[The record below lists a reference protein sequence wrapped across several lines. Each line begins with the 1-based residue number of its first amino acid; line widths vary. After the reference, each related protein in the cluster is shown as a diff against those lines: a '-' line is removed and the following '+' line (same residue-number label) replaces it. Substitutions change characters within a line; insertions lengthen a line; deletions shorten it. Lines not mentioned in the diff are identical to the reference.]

1 MRMKMVRYLSTT
13 KGKVLAAIG
22 IILLLL
28 PLFLEDPYLMNIVIL
43 SLLFGVLAC
52 SWNLICGYTGIFT
65 FGHQA
70 FFGIGAYVSALLSMK
85 LNLSPWLGLPVG
97 GVAAALIGLF
107 IGLPCLRLRAAPYIA
122 ITTLAFSEIARI
134 VCMNLV
140 GLTRGELGLW
150 GIPAFP
156 DFSLP
161 GGLEVS
167 FSGGDRTGYYYVI
180 LIIFLA
186 TIGLIAWVLRSY
198 IGLAFRAIREEQDA
212 AISLGVDTTRYK
224 LLAFLASSF
233 LAGVAGSFYAHYVL
247 ILTPTSVFSVGLM
260 TEIIAVTLVGGLGTF
275 WGPVIGAFS
284 LTVLLE
290 YLREFG
296 EYRFMIYGAMLVA
309 TIMFMPKGVSSKIL
323 PEKD

>member
-1 MRMKMVRYLSTT
+1 MVV
-13 KGKVLAAIG
+13 VLLA
-22 IILLLL
+22 L
-28 PLFLEDPYLMNIVIL
+28 PAFVQDPYIMNIVIL
-43 SLLFGVLAC
+43 SLLFAVLAC

-70 FFGIGAYVSALLSMK
+70 FFGIGAYVSALLAMK
-85 LNLSPWLGLPVG
+85 VGLSPWLGLLAG
-97 GVAAALIGLF
+97 GLGAAVIGLG
-107 IGLPCLRLRAAPYIA
+107 IGLPCLRLRVAPYIA

-150 GIPAFP
+150 GIPEFP
-156 DFSLP
+156 EIPL
-161 GGLEVS
+161 GGLVVS
-167 FSGGDRTGYYYVI
+167 FSGGDRTAYYYVI
-180 LIIFLA
+180 LGIFFATLA
-186 TIGLIAWVLRSY
+186 FIGWMVRSY
-198 IGLAFRAIREEQDA
+198 IGLAFRAVRDEQDA
-212 AISLGVDTTRYK
+212 ALSLGVDTTRFK
-224 LLAFLASSF
+224 LLAFITSSF
-233 LAGVAGSFYAHYVL
+233 LAGVAGSFYAHYIL

-309 TIMFMPKGVSSKIL
+309 TIMFMPRGVSSKL
-323 PEKD
+323 FPEKE

>member
-1 MRMKMVRYLSTT
+1 MKFRRIFSSHQS
-13 KGKVLAAIG
+13 KAIATMA
-22 IILLLL
+22 IILLIL
-28 PLFLEDPYLMNIVIL
+28 PLFIQDPYIMNIVIL
-43 SLLFGVLAC
+43 SLLSAVLAC

-85 LNLSPWLGLPVG
+85 LGLSPWLGLLVG
-97 GVAAALIGLF
+97 GVAAGLIGLF
-107 IGLPCLRLRAAPYIA
+107 IGLPCLRLRIAPYIA

-150 GIPAFP
+150 GIPEFP
-156 DFSLP
+156 DIPLW
-161 GGLEVS
+161 GDLVIS
-167 FSGGDRTGYYYVI
+167 FSGGDRTAYYYVI
-180 LIIFLA
+180 LIIFFVSL
-186 TIGLIAWVLRSY
+186 GLIGWMLRSY
-198 IGLAFRAIREEQDA
+198 IGLAFRAIRDEQDA
-212 AISLGVDTTRYK
+212 ALSLGIDTTRFK
-224 LLAFLASSF
+224 LLAFITSSF
-233 LAGVAGSFYAHYVL
+233 LAGVAGSFYAHYIL

-260 TEIIAVTLVGGLGTF
+260 TEVIAVTLVGGLGTF

-309 TIMFMPKGVSSKIL
+309 TIMFMPKGVSSRL
-323 PEKD
+323 FPEKE

>member
-1 MRMKMVRYLSTT
+1 MKFSRLFSTSKNKAVAVMV
-13 KGKVLAAIG
+13 
-22 IILLLL
+22 IILLIL
-28 PLFLEDPYLMNIVIL
+28 PLLIQDPYIMNIVIL
-43 SLLFGVLAC
+43 SLLFAVLAC

-85 LNLSPWLGLPVG
+85 LGLSPWLGLVVG
-97 GVAAALIGLF
+97 GIAAGLIGLF
-107 IGLPCLRLRAAPYIA
+107 IGLPCLRLRIAPYIA

-150 GIPAFP
+150 GIPEFP
-156 DFSLP
+156 DIPLW
-161 GGLEVS
+161 GDLVVS
-167 FSGGDRTGYYYVI
+167 FSGGDRTAYYYVI
-180 LIIFLA
+180 LIIFFVSL
-186 TIGLIAWVLRSY
+186 GLIGWMLRSY
-198 IGLAFRAIREEQDA
+198 IGLAFRAIRDEQDA
-212 AISLGVDTTRYK
+212 ALSLGIDTTRFK
-224 LLAFLASSF
+224 LLAFITSSF
-233 LAGVAGSFYAHYVL
+233 LAGVAGSFYAHYIL
-247 ILTPTSVFSVGLM
+247 ILTPTSVFSVGMM
-260 TEIIAVTLVGGLGTF
+260 TEVIAVTLVGGLGTF

-309 TIMFMPKGVSSKIL
+309 TIMFMPKGVSSKL
-323 PEKD
+323 FPEKE

>member
-1 MRMKMVRYLSTT
+1 MKFSRIFSSHQS
-13 KGKVLAAIG
+13 KAIAAMA
-22 IILLLL
+22 IILLIL
-28 PLFLEDPYLMNIVIL
+28 PLFIQDPYIMNIVIL
-43 SLLFGVLAC
+43 SLLFAVLAC

-85 LNLSPWLGLPVG
+85 LGLSPWLGLLVG
-97 GVAAALIGLF
+97 GIAAGLIGLF
-107 IGLPCLRLRAAPYIA
+107 IGLPCLRLRIAPYIA

-150 GIPAFP
+150 GIPEFP
-156 DFSLP
+156 DIPLW
-161 GGLEVS
+161 GDLVIS
-167 FSGGDRTGYYYVI
+167 FSGGDRTAYYYVI
-180 LIIFLA
+180 LIIFFVSL
-186 TIGLIAWVLRSY
+186 GLIGWMLRSY
-198 IGLAFRAIREEQDA
+198 IGLAFRAIRDEQDA
-212 AISLGVDTTRYK
+212 ALSLGIDTTRFK
-224 LLAFLASSF
+224 LLAFITSSF
-233 LAGVAGSFYAHYVL
+233 LAGVAGSFYAHYIL

-260 TEIIAVTLVGGLGTF
+260 TEVIAVTLVGGLGTF

-309 TIMFMPKGVSSKIL
+309 TIMFMPKGVASRL
-323 PEKD
+323 FPEKE

>member
-1 MRMKMVRYLSTT
+1 MRFGAFFSTKKSKAIAAMV
-13 KGKVLAAIG
+13 
-22 IILLLL
+22 IILLIL
-28 PLFLEDPYLMNIVIL
+28 PVFIQDPYIMNIIIL
-43 SLLFGVLAC
+43 SLLLAVLAC

-85 LNLSPWLGLPVG
+85 LGLSPWLGLLVG

-107 IGLPCLRLRAAPYIA
+107 IGMPCLRLRIAPYIA

-150 GIPAFP
+150 GIPEFP
-156 DFSLP
+156 DIPL
-161 GGLEVS
+161 GGNLAIS
-167 FSGGDRTGYYYVI
+167 FSGGDRTAYYYVI
-180 LIIFLA
+180 LVIFLA
-186 TIGLIAWVLRSY
+186 SLVLIGWMMRSY
-198 IGLAFRAIREEQDA
+198 IGLAFRAIRDEQDA
-212 AISLGVDTTRYK
+212 ALSLGIDTTRFK
-224 LLAFLASSF
+224 LLAFITSSF
-233 LAGVAGSFYAHYVL
+233 LAGVAGSFYAHYIL

-260 TEIIAVTLVGGLGTF
+260 TEVIAVTLVGGLGTF

-309 TIMFMPKGVSSKIL
+309 TIMFMPKGVSSKL
-323 PEKD
+323 FPEKE

>member
-1 MRMKMVRYLSTT
+1 MKFSRIFSSHQS
-13 KGKVLAAIG
+13 KAIAAMA
-22 IILLLL
+22 IILLIL
-28 PLFLEDPYLMNIVIL
+28 PLFIQDPYIMNIVIL
-43 SLLFGVLAC
+43 SLLFAVLAC

-85 LNLSPWLGLPVG
+85 LGLSPWLGLLVG
-97 GVAAALIGLF
+97 GIAAGLIGLF
-107 IGLPCLRLRAAPYIA
+107 IGLPCLRLRIAPYIA

-150 GIPAFP
+150 GIPEFP
-156 DFSLP
+156 DIPIWGDL
-161 GGLEVS
+161 VIS
-167 FSGGDRTGYYYVI
+167 FSGGDRTAYYYVI
-180 LIIFLA
+180 LIIFFVSL
-186 TIGLIAWVLRSY
+186 GLIGWMLRSY
-198 IGLAFRAIREEQDA
+198 IGLAFRAIRDEQDA
-212 AISLGVDTTRYK
+212 ALSLGIGTTRFK
-224 LLAFLASSF
+224 LLAFITSSF
-233 LAGVAGSFYAHYVL
+233 LAGVAGSFYAHYIL

-260 TEIIAVTLVGGLGTF
+260 TEVIAVTLVGGLGTF

-309 TIMFMPKGVSSKIL
+309 TIMFMPKGVSSKL
-323 PEKD
+323 FPEKE

>member
-1 MRMKMVRYLSTT
+1 MKFSRIFSSHQS
-13 KGKVLAAIG
+13 KAIAAMA
-22 IILLLL
+22 IILLIL
-28 PLFLEDPYLMNIVIL
+28 PLFIQDPYIMNIVIL
-43 SLLFGVLAC
+43 SLLSAVLAC

-85 LNLSPWLGLPVG
+85 LGLSPWLGLLVG
-97 GVAAALIGLF
+97 GVAAGLIGLF
-107 IGLPCLRLRAAPYIA
+107 IGLPCLRLRIAPYIA

-150 GIPAFP
+150 GIPEFP
-156 DFSLP
+156 DIPLW
-161 GGLEVS
+161 GDLVIS
-167 FSGGDRTGYYYVI
+167 FSGGDRTAYYYVI
-180 LIIFLA
+180 LIIFFVSL
-186 TIGLIAWVLRSY
+186 GLIGWMLRSY
-198 IGLAFRAIREEQDA
+198 IGLAFRAIRDEQDA
-212 AISLGVDTTRYK
+212 ALSLGIDTTRFK
-224 LLAFLASSF
+224 LLAFITSSF
-233 LAGVAGSFYAHYVL
+233 LAGVAGSFYAHYIL

-260 TEIIAVTLVGGLGTF
+260 TEVIAVTLVGGLGTF

-309 TIMFMPKGVSSKIL
+309 TIMFMPKGVSSKL
-323 PEKD
+323 FPEKE

>member
-1 MRMKMVRYLSTT
+1 MNIRKLFATT
-13 KGKVLAAIG
+13 KNKAVAAMV
-22 IILLLL
+22 IILLVV
-28 PLFLEDPYLMNIVIL
+28 PVFIDDPYIMNIIIL
-43 SLLFGVLAC
+43 SLLFAVLAC

-85 LNLSPWLGLPVG
+85 AGLSPWLGLLAG
-97 GVAAALIGLF
+97 GIGAGLIGLL

-150 GIPAFP
+150 GIPEFP
-156 DFSLP
+156 EIPLP
-161 GGLEVS
+161 GGGMIN
-167 FSGGDRTGYYYVI
+167 FAGGERTGYYYV
-180 LIIFLA
+180 LLVIFFFTLGV
-186 TIGLIAWVLRSY
+186 IGWMLRSH
-198 IGLAFRAIREEQDA
+198 IGLAFRAVRDEQDA
-212 AISLGVDTTRYK
+212 ALSLGVDTTRFK
-224 LLAFLASSF
+224 LLAFIASSF
-233 LAGVAGSFYAHYVL
+233 FAGVAGAFYAHYIL
-247 ILTPTSVFSVGLM
+247 ILTPTSVMSVGVM

-284 LTVLLE
+284 LTALLE

-296 EYRFMIYGAMLVA
+296 EYRFMIYGALLVA
-309 TIMFMPKGVSSKIL
+309 TIMFMPKGVSSKL
-323 PEKD
+323 FPEKE

>member
-1 MRMKMVRYLSTT
+1 MKFSRLFSTT
-13 KGKVLAAIG
+13 KNKAIAVML
-22 IILLLL
+22 IILLIL
-28 PLFLEDPYLMNIVIL
+28 PLFIQDPYIMNIVIL
-43 SLLFGVLAC
+43 SLLFAVLAC

-85 LNLSPWLGLPVG
+85 LGLSPWLGLLVG
-97 GVAAALIGLF
+97 GVAAGLIGLF
-107 IGLPCLRLRAAPYIA
+107 IGLPCLRLRIAPYIA

-150 GIPAFP
+150 GIPEFP
-156 DFSLP
+156 DIPLW
-161 GGLEVS
+161 GDLVIS
-167 FSGGDRTGYYYVI
+167 FSGGDRTAYYYVI
-180 LIIFLA
+180 LIIFFVSL
-186 TIGLIAWVLRSY
+186 GLIGWMLRSY
-198 IGLAFRAIREEQDA
+198 IGLAFRAIRDEQEA
-212 AISLGVDTTRYK
+212 ALSLGIDTTRFK
-224 LLAFLASSF
+224 LLAFITSSF
-233 LAGVAGSFYAHYVL
+233 LAGVAGSFYAHYIL

-260 TEIIAVTLVGGLGTF
+260 TEVIAVTLVGGLGTF

-309 TIMFMPKGVSSKIL
+309 TIMFMPKGVSSKL
-323 PEKD
+323 FPEKE

>member
-1 MRMKMVRYLSTT
+1 MKFSRIFSSHQS
-13 KGKVLAAIG
+13 KAIAAMA
-22 IILLLL
+22 IILLIL
-28 PLFLEDPYLMNIVIL
+28 PLFIQDPYIMNIVIL
-43 SLLFGVLAC
+43 SLLFAVLAC

-85 LNLSPWLGLPVG
+85 LGLSPWLGLLVG
-97 GVAAALIGLF
+97 GIAAGLIGLF
-107 IGLPCLRLRAAPYIA
+107 IGLPCLRLRIAPYIA

-150 GIPAFP
+150 GIPEFP
-156 DFSLP
+156 DIPLW
-161 GGLEVS
+161 GDLVIS
-167 FSGGDRTGYYYVI
+167 FSGGDRTAYYYVI
-180 LIIFLA
+180 LIIFFVSL
-186 TIGLIAWVLRSY
+186 GLIGWMLRSY
-198 IGLAFRAIREEQDA
+198 IGLAFRAIRDEQDA
-212 AISLGVDTTRYK
+212 ALSLGIDTTRFK
-224 LLAFLASSF
+224 LLAFITSSF
-233 LAGVAGSFYAHYVL
+233 LAGVAGSFYAHYIL

-260 TEIIAVTLVGGLGTF
+260 TEVIAVTLVGGLGTF

-309 TIMFMPKGVSSKIL
+309 TIMFMPKGVSSKL
-323 PEKD
+323 FPEKG

>member
-1 MRMKMVRYLSTT
+1 MKFSRIFSSHQS
-13 KGKVLAAIG
+13 KAIAAMA
-22 IILLLL
+22 IILLIL
-28 PLFLEDPYLMNIVIL
+28 PLFIQDPYIMNIVIL
-43 SLLFGVLAC
+43 SLLSAVLAC

-85 LNLSPWLGLPVG
+85 LGLSPWLGLLVG
-97 GVAAALIGLF
+97 GVAAGLIGLF
-107 IGLPCLRLRAAPYIA
+107 IGLPCLRLRIAPYIA

-150 GIPAFP
+150 GIPEFP
-156 DFSLP
+156 DIPLW
-161 GGLEVS
+161 GDLVIS
-167 FSGGDRTGYYYVI
+167 FSGGDRTAYYYVI
-180 LIIFLA
+180 LIIFFVSL
-186 TIGLIAWVLRSY
+186 GLIGWMLRSY
-198 IGLAFRAIREEQDA
+198 IGLAFRAIRDEQDA
-212 AISLGVDTTRYK
+212 ALSLGIDTTRFK
-224 LLAFLASSF
+224 LLAFITSSF
-233 LAGVAGSFYAHYVL
+233 LAGVAGSFYAHYIL

-260 TEIIAVTLVGGLGTF
+260 TEVIAVTLVGGLGTF

-309 TIMFMPKGVSSKIL
+309 TIMFMPKGVSSRL
-323 PEKD
+323 FPEKE

>member
-1 MRMKMVRYLSTT
+1 MRFGAFFSTKKSKAIAAMV
-13 KGKVLAAIG
+13 
-22 IILLLL
+22 IILLIL
-28 PLFLEDPYLMNIVIL
+28 PVFIQDPYIMNIIIL
-43 SLLFGVLAC
+43 SLLLAVLAC

-85 LNLSPWLGLPVG
+85 LGLSPWLGLLVG

-107 IGLPCLRLRAAPYIA
+107 IGMPCLRLRIAPYIA

-150 GIPAFP
+150 GIPEFP
-156 DFSLP
+156 DIPL
-161 GGLEVS
+161 GGDLAIS
-167 FSGGDRTGYYYVI
+167 FSGGDRTAYYYVI
-180 LIIFLA
+180 LVIFLA
-186 TIGLIAWVLRSY
+186 SLVLIGWMMRSY
-198 IGLAFRAIREEQDA
+198 IGLAFRAIRDEQDA
-212 AISLGVDTTRYK
+212 ALSLGIDTTRFK
-224 LLAFLASSF
+224 LLAFITSSF
-233 LAGVAGSFYAHYVL
+233 LAGVAGSFYAHYIL

-260 TEIIAVTLVGGLGTF
+260 TEVIAVTLVGGLGTF

-309 TIMFMPKGVSSKIL
+309 TIMFMPKGVSSKL
-323 PEKD
+323 FPENE

>member
-1 MRMKMVRYLSTT
+1 MKLKTFFST
-13 KGKVLAAIG
+13 KESKAVLVMAVVLL
-22 IILLLL
+22 IL
-28 PLFLEDPYLMNIVIL
+28 PVFIQDPYIMNIVIL
-43 SLLFGVLAC
+43 SLLFAVLAC

-85 LNLSPWLGLPVG
+85 VGLSPWLGLLAG
-97 GVAAALIGLF
+97 GVGAAVIGLA
-107 IGLPCLRLRAAPYIA
+107 IGLPCLRLRVAPYIA

-150 GIPAFP
+150 GIPE
-156 DFSLP
+156 FSDISA
-161 GGLEVS
+161 GTWAVT
-167 FSGGDRTGYYYVI
+167 FSGGDRTPYYYVI
-180 LIIFLA
+180 LVIFFASLA
-186 TIGLIAWVLRSY
+186 FIGWMVRSY
-198 IGLAFRAIREEQDA
+198 IGLAFRAIRDEQDA
-212 AISLGVDTTRYK
+212 ALSLGIDTTRFK
-224 LLAFLASSF
+224 LLAFIVSSF
-233 LAGVAGSFYAHYVL
+233 IAGVAGSFYAHYIL

-260 TEIIAVTLVGGLGTF
+260 TEVIAVTLVGGLGTF

-309 TIMFMPKGVSSKIL
+309 TIMFMPRGVSSKL
-323 PEKD
+323 FPEKE